1 MNIYNIKSVS
11 QASGKQV
18 QRFWKK
24 LFKNKNFIITWT
36 FRLFALGVAG
46 LALLFVYYSFTLPDP
61 NTLLQRTVAES
72 TKIYDRNGELL
83 YEIHGE
89 AKRTLVPLDQINDYL
104 KHATVAVE
112 DKDFYKHNGVSF
124 RGLIRAVLIDLA
136 SGQKQQGG
144 STITQQ
150 FVKNALLTKDKSITR
165 KIKEL
170 VLSVELEARYSK
182 DQILQLYLNEI
193 PYGRN
198 AYGIEA
204 ASRAYFNK
212 SAHDLTLAE
221 SAYLAA
227 LPQSTT
233 YYNPFGPHR
242 EALNS
247 RQQTILGLMQAQGY
261 ISKTELEQAEG
272 EKVTFIPLQNSLRA
286 PHFVL
291 YVQDYLAEKYG
302 ERTLEEGGYKVYTT
316 LDSKLQAIAENA
328 VTTQAEKN
336 AKNNNGNN
344 DALVAIDPKTGQILA
359 MVGSKDFFGESYPT
373 GCNPGKDC
381 LFDPSVNV
389 AIVNRQPGSSIK
401 PFVYLTAFKKEFGFS
416 PASLLMDV
424 TTNFG
429 KNGNTDYIPQNYKG
443 NNNGPVSMRKALAG
457 SLNIPAVKTLALV
470 GVNNATATA
479 HDLGITS
486 PLENCGLSLVLGG
499 CEVKLL
505 DHTNAYAT
513 LANGGIKHNTT
524 PILKVQDK
532 NGNTLE
538 EYQDQG
544 LRVAD
549 EQAVYEITNILS
561 DDSARSYIFGAG
573 SQLTLPGRPLA
584 CKTGTTNKWKDGWS
598 MCYTPSI
605 AVGVWVGNSNSKEMK
620 TSADGSRVAAPISN
634 QFLREALK
642 DIPVEHFDSPPG
654 ITTVTVDAVS
664 GLLPTDYTPQTK
676 EEIFASYA
684 VPTTY
689 DNVHVVAK
697 LDKTTGL
704 PANNLTPPE
713 NLELRPYLVFK
724 SERPD
729 NPAWEEPV
737 RKWMID
743 QNLPIP
749 PTGVEI
755 IAPGNSN
762 GPALTISEPQANSII
777 TQLPLTV
784 SIDTKES
791 LTKLDVLVDGQ
802 LVESKTSAP
811 FTFQIYKQLSDGPRM
826 IAIHAVSLNG
836 RTTDLSV
843 PVTLAVNAPLTIM
856 SPTKNNITINPVTLK
871 AISGNNLGTVTF
883 YVNDAIVGTSQANL
897 SNGSY
902 IYELTFDAPKP
913 GTYKLFAKAGNTQ
926 TPKETFT
933 VVDQAQ

>member
-11 QASGKQV
+11 RASSKQAQK
-18 QRFWKK
+18 FWKK
-24 LFKNKNFIITWT
+24 LFQNKNLIITWA
-36 FRLFALGVAG
+36 FRLFALGIAS

-89 AKRTLVPLDQINDYL
+89 AKRTLIPLDQINDYL

-112 DKDFYKHNGVSF
+112 DKDFYNHNGVSF
-124 RGLIRAVLIDLA
+124 RGLARAVLVDVI

-150 FVKNALLTKDKSITR
+150 FVKNALLTGDKRITR

-170 VLSVELEARYSK
+170 ILSVELEARYSK

-198 AYGIEA
+198 AYGVEA
-204 ASRAYFNK
+204 ASHAYFNK
-212 SAHDLTLAE
+212 SARDLTLAE

-233 YYNPFGPHR
+233 YYNPSGPHR
-242 EALNS
+242 EALDN
-247 RQQTILGLMQAQGY
+247 RQQTILSLMQAQGY
-261 ISKTELEQAEG
+261 ISKAELEQAKE
-272 EKVTFIPLQNSLRA
+272 EKVTFVPLQNNLKA

-291 YVQDYLAEKYG
+291 YVQDYLADKYG
-302 ERTLEEGGYKVYTT
+302 ERTLEESGYKVYTT

-328 VTTQAEKN
+328 VAAQAEKN
-336 AKNNNGNN
+336 TKNNNGNN
-344 DALVAIDPKTGQILA
+344 DAFVAIDPKTGQILA
-359 MVGSKDFFGESYPT
+359 MVGSRDFFGESEPA
-373 GCNPGKDC
+373 GCKSGKDC

-389 AIVNRQPGSSIK
+389 ALVNRQPGSSIK

-429 KNGNTDYIPQNYKG
+429 KNGNSDYIPQNYKG

-513 LANGGIKHNTT
+513 LANGGVKHNTT
-524 PILKVQDK
+524 PILKVEGKSGDV
-532 NGNTLE
+532 LE
-538 EYQDQG
+538 EYKDTGQ
-544 LRVAD
+544 RVAD
-549 EQAVYEITNILS
+549 EQAVYEVTSILS

-573 SQLTLPGRPLA
+573 SQLTLPGRPVA

-605 AVGVWVGNSNSKEMK
+605 AVGAWVGNSNSKEMK
-620 TSADGSRVAAPISN
+620 TSADGSRVAAPITN
-634 QFLREALK
+634 LFLREALK
-642 DIPVEHFDSPPG
+642 DIPVEQFSKPQG

-664 GLLPTDYTPQTK
+664 GLLPTEYTPQTK
-676 EEIFASYA
+676 DEIFASYS
-684 VPTTY
+684 VPTAY
-689 DNVHVVAK
+689 DNVHVVVK
-697 LDKTTGL
+697 IDRTTGL
-704 PANNLTPPE
+704 PANNLTVPE
-713 NLELRPYLVFK
+713 NIELRPYLVFK

-729 NPAWEEPV
+729 NPAWEEPI
-737 RKWMID
+737 RNWMIS
-743 QNLPIP
+743 QNLALP
-749 PTGVEI
+749 PDGADVI
-755 IAPGNSN
+755 VPNNSE
-762 GPALTISEPQANSII
+762 GPVLTISEPQANSII
-777 TQLPLTV
+777 TKLPIMV
-784 SIDTKES
+784 SVNTKES
-791 LTKLDVLVDGQ
+791 LARLDVLVDGQ
-802 LVESKTSAP
+802 LIESKTSAP
-811 FTFQIYKQLSDGPRM
+811 FVFQIYKTLADGQRT
-826 IAIHAVSLNG
+826 IAIHAVSQSG
-836 RTTDLSV
+836 RATDLSI
-843 PVTLAVNAPLTIM
+843 PVTVAVNAPLTIL
-856 SPTKNNITINPVTLK
+856 SPAKDNITISPVTLK
-871 AISGNNLGTVTF
+871 AISGNNLGTAVF
-883 YVNDAIVGTSQANL
+883 YVNDVAIGSSQATSAGN
-897 SNGSY
+897 SY
-902 IYELTFDAPKP
+902 TYEFVFDAPKP
-913 GTYKLFAKAGNTQ
+913 GTYKLVVKAGNTQ
-926 TPKETFT
+926 TLKETFSII
-933 VVDQAQ
+933 DQAQ